1 MHSKHF
7 LIETLQAKHSIIS
20 FTQMELKINQDSIVT
35 FNVIISKEFIRKFL
49 VHIILTLQNLRWN
62 NLLMQAALSD
72 SGGKFASSITSGALV
87 I

>member
-20 FTQMELKINQDSIVT
+20 FTQMELKINQDSIMT

-62 NLLMQAALSD
+62 SLLMQAALSD
-72 SGGKFASSITSGALV
+72 SGDKFASSITSGALV